1 VGDDYTPQQV
11 AQRLQQD
18 EGVQLID
25 VRTAGE
31 HEAGHIAG
39 GRWIELTELPSQA
52 STIDRDRPVILY
64 CRSGARSAMAT
75 QALREAGY
83 DAHNMLGGLLE
94 WHASGLPIEPADGY
108 VADH

>member
-1 VGDDYTPQQV
+1 VSDDYTPQQV
-11 AQRLQQD
+11 ADRLQQD
-18 EGVQLID
+18 DVQLID
-25 VRTAGE
+25 VRTADE

-39 GRWIELTELPSQA
+39 GRWIELVDLPIQA
-52 STIDRDRPVILY
+52 ATISPDRPVILY

-75 QALREAGY
+75 AALRQAGY

-94 WHASGLPIEPADGY
+94 WHALKLPLEPPDGH